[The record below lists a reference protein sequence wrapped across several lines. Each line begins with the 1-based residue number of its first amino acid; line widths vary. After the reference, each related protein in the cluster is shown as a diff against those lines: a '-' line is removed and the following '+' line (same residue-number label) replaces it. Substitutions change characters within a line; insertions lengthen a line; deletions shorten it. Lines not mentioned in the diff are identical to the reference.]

1 MNNFNIFQWTFHANL
16 NRDVTQREIKK
27 DKKRRAD
34 ELRGKRVTEGLTCLV
49 IRLSSQARVSGSQSS
64 GGQQWLGIFTCWGS
78 PYLWLAVQVQF
89 CRTYKAGGS

>member
-34 ELRGKRVTEGLTCLV
+34 ETQREEGNRGAYMFGDKTQQPGQSLWVTELWRAAMAWYLHVLGLTLPM
-49 IRLSSQARVSGSQSS
+49 ASGA
-64 GGQQWLGIFTCWGS
+64 G
-78 PYLWLAVQVQF
+78 AVLQNI
-89 CRTYKAGGS
+89 